1 MKTAAVLAALAVSV
15 IACADDPSTPSDHMK
30 ISESCLKTQC
40 DEMQDNG
47 NSACNAC
54 MDACMSASYDCDPSS
69 ACDSSCSPRDCSDY
83 DRNTC
88 VDQGWKVVQANNP
101 SSDVETACEATLQ
114 HISSCGYQSNA
125 TSSDCARY
133 AANES
138 ADVAVSAYQCMA
150 AVDCGSLG
158 DGTSLAACAPPA
170 TTFGDD
176 ICNALATSCPN
187 QACSSDY
194 QAELDADA
202 GWLRSDALDA
212 ARTCLSQPSCDETR
226 HCLSAWVSAVE

>member
-1 MKTAAVLAALAVSV
+1 MKTVAIFAAVAASV
-15 IACADDPSTPSDHMK
+15 IACADDPTTPADHMK
-30 ISESCLKTQC
+30 ISEQCLKTQC
-40 DEMQDNG
+40 DETQDDG

-69 ACDSSCSPRDCSDY
+69 ACDFSCSPRDCSDT

-88 VDQGWKVVQANNP
+88 VDQGYKVVQANNP
-101 SSDVETACEATLQ
+101 SSDVLTACEAAIQ

-125 TSSDCARY
+125 TASDCSRY

-138 ADVAVSAYQCMA
+138 PEVAVPAYQCMA
-150 AVDCGSLG
+150 SVDCGSLN
-158 DGTSLAACAPPA
+158 DGTSLAACAPAP

-176 ICNALATSCPN
+176 ICSALATSCPD

-194 QAELDADA
+194 QSELDADA
-202 GWLRSDALDA
+202 AWLRSDALDA
-212 ARTCLSQPSCDETR
+212 ARTCLSQPSCSETR
-226 HCLSAWVSAVE
+226 QCLSAWVSAVE

>member
-1 MKTAAVLAALAVSV
+1 MKTVAIFAALAVSV

-30 ISESCLKTQC
+30 INEACLKTQC
-40 DEMQDNG
+40 DENQDDG

-54 MDACMSASYDCDPSS
+54 MDACMGASYDCDPSS
-69 ACDSSCSPRDCSDY
+69 ACEESCSPRDCSDS

-88 VDQGWKVVQANNP
+88 VDEGWKVVQANDP
-101 SSDVETACEATLQ
+101 SSDVESACESFLQ
-114 HISSCGYQSNA
+114 HVSSCGYQSNA

-138 ADVAVSAYQCMA
+138 PDVAVQAYQCMS

-158 DGTSLAACAPPA
+158 DGTSLVACAPAP
-170 TTFGDD
+170 TTFGDE

-202 GWLRSDALDA
+202 AWLRSDALDA
-212 ARTCLSQPSCDETR
+212 ARTCLSQASCDETR
-226 HCLSAWVSAVE
+226 NCLSAWVSAVE

>member
-1 MKTAAVLAALAVSV
+1 MKTAAIFAALAVSV
-15 IACADDPSTPSDHMK
+15 VACADDPSTPSDHMK
-30 ISESCLKTQC
+30 VYETCLETQC
-40 DEMQDNG
+40 DQMTESG

-54 MDACMSASYDCDPSS
+54 MDACMSASYDCDPDS
-69 ACDSSCSPRDCSDY
+69 ACSSSCSARDCSDY

-88 VDQGWKVVQANNP
+88 IDQGYKVVEANDP
-101 SSDVETACEATLQ
+101 SADIQSACQATLH

-125 TSSDCARY
+125 TSSDCSRY

-138 ADVAVSAYQCMA
+138 PDVAVQAYQCMA

-158 DGTSLAACAPPA
+158 DGTSLAACAPAP

-176 ICNALATSCPN
+176 ICNALASACPD

-212 ARTCLSQPSCDETR
+212 ARSCLSQPSCSETR
-226 HCLSAWVSAVE
+226 QCLSAWVSAVE

>member
-1 MKTAAVLAALAVSV
+1 MKSVVVFAAVAVSV

-40 DEMQDNG
+40 DELQDDG

-54 MDACMSASYDCDPSS
+54 TDACFSASYDCDPSS
-69 ACDSSCSPRDCSDY
+69 ACEDSCSPRECSDY
-83 DRNTC
+83 DQSTC
-88 VDQGWKVVQANNP
+88 ADEGWKVVQANDP
-101 SSDVETACEATLQ
+101 SSDVESACDAFLQ
-114 HISSCGYQSNA
+114 HISSCGYQSNG
-125 TSSDCARY
+125 TSADCSRY

-138 ADVAVSAYQCMA
+138 PDAAVPAYQCMTQVA
-150 AVDCGSLG
+150 CSSLG
-158 DGTSLAACAPPA
+158 DTNTLAACNPPA

-176 ICNALATSCPN
+176 LCSALATSCPN
-187 QACSSDY
+187 AACSSNY

-212 ARTCLSQPSCDETR
+212 ARTCLTQPSCDETR
-226 HCLSAWVSAVE
+226 DCLSAWVSAVE